1 MTFAIALSLVL
12 IVSTATLLYQYW
24 TSALANSDGE
34 STGASFPSRPTRP
47 SRIDARLRPDSTY
60 RADTAA

>member
-24 TSALANSDGE
+24 TSAFTAGDGE
-34 STGASFPSRPTRP
+34 STSASFPSLPARP
-47 SRIDARLRPDSTY
+47 SRIDARPRPDSTY

>member
-24 TSALANSDGE
+24 TSALAAGEGE
-34 STGASFPSRPTRP
+34 STGANFPSRPTRP
-47 SRIDARLRPDSTY
+47 SRIDARPRPDSTY
-60 RADTAA
+60 RTDTAA